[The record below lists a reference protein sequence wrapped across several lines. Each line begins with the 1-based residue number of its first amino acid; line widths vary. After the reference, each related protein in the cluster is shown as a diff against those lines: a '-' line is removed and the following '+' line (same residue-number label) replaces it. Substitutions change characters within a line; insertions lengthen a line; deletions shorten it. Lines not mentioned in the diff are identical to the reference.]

1 VSISQQS
8 SSRPAAIVTG
18 GAGAGI
24 GHGITEVLAR
34 EGWAVVIVD
43 LHEQNA
49 QELAARLADEGH
61 PTKVVI
67 ADITAEG
74 TPEICVQAAVE
85 TFGRLDGLVNSAGVG
100 LTKLAGDVTDEE
112 FYRLFNVDFMAAFRF
127 TRTALPELQKRG
139 GAIANIGSIHARL
152 NAQKYALY
160 AATKAALE
168 AFTRGVAVDYGI
180 KGVRANSVHPG
191 LIESPQNEAL
201 LANLVPNPRKWM
213 DDFAGERQCIPRL
226 ASAHEVGELVA
237 FLLGEKS
244 RAITG
249 QSIFIDGG
257 TTSLLWNNER

>member
-1 VSISQQS
+1 MKNSHQPSQ
-8 SSRPAAIVTG
+8 RPTAIVTG

-24 GHGITEVLAR
+24 GHGITEVLSR

-43 LHEQNA
+43 LDEEKAHS
-49 QELAARLADEGH
+49 LAERLASNGH
-61 PTKVVI
+61 PAKVVI
-67 ADITAEG
+67 ADITHSD
-74 TPEICVQAAVE
+74 TPEKCVQTALE
-85 TFGRLDGLVNSAGVG
+85 NFGRLDGLVNNAGVG
-100 LTKLAGDVTDEE
+100 LTKKAGEIKDEE
-112 FYRLFNVDFMAAFRF
+112 FFELFNVDFMAAFRF
-127 TRTALPELQKRG
+127 TKAALPALRERS
-139 GAIANIGSIHARL
+139 GAIVNIGSIHARL
-152 NAQKYALY
+152 SAQKYALY

-180 KGVRANSVHPG
+180 DGVRANSVHPG

-201 LANLVPNPRKWM
+201 LANLVPNARLWM
-213 DDFAGERQCIPRL
+213 DEFADQRQCIPRL

-244 RAITG
+244 RTITG